1 MKSEPPYTAVD
12 VRVDAVRDLCPSM
25 RRVTLSGRG
34 LRKAAPLCLDR
45 RIKLVLP
52 RCDGDALV
60 GIPRSPDWYASLVSL
75 PAHEQPAVRTYT
87 ARAMRP
93 DRAELD
99 VDMVRHGA
107 SGPASRWI
115 ETVTVGDRLVVA
127 VPRAEVEGIDAIGL
141 AWRPGNAKQILV
153 AGDETAAPA
162 IANIAASLGA
172 DVVGTILVE
181 MPTLED
187 TWPLTAPPG
196 VEVRLLCRDGE
207 APGSLLERE
216 LHALTWPPK
225 PSGIVPAE
233 EFHDDAGT
241 LWDEPVGDADGE
253 HFAWLAGE
261 SGAVKRMRRLLV
273 SERGCPR
280 DRVAFMG
287 YWRRGR
293 AES

>member
-1 MKSEPPYTAVD
+1 M
-12 VRVDAVRDLCPSM
+12 
-25 RRVTLSGRG
+25 
-34 LRKAAPLCLDR
+34 
-45 RIKLVLP
+45 
-52 RCDGDALV
+52 
-60 GIPRSPDWYASLVSL
+60 
-75 PAHEQPAVRTYT
+75 
-87 ARAMRP
+87 
-93 DRAELD
+93 
-99 VDMVRHGA
+99 
-107 SGPASRWI
+107 
-115 ETVTVGDRLVVA
+115 
-127 VPRAEVEGIDAIGL
+127 
-141 AWRPGNAKQILV
+141 RPGNAKQILV